1 MPMIQVIPFKRHK
14 FVATFKRDHSKLLK
28 EWFKAKSVFFDIYKK
43 HFRAKKEYT
52 INESKCPFARLLK

>member
-1 MPMIQVIPFKRHK
+1 
-14 FVATFKRDHSKLLK
+14 VATFKRDHSKLLK